1 MSHLVLGQE
10 RPEKNLN
17 FHYSKISGSTQTG
30 NECVPGQ
37 PMIYEAL
44 SSGKKEE
51 SKRN

>member
-1 MSHLVLGQE
+1 MSHIVLGQE
-10 RPEKNLN
+10 RLEKNLN
-17 FHYSKISGSTQTG
+17 FHYSESWSTQTG

-51 SKRN
+51 EEK